1 MCLYGSH
8 DSAHGHRVAGSGT
21 HERPATSNGHTWKE
35 PTSQPHIPNGVA
47 PQTVGYLAVMP
58 GGQQRVVQLPMTAVQ
73 VPAGRMHEFFQL
85 PYPPYMVPNGP
96 GLRVSAPAMPPY
108 SEAPPPPFV
117 ALSLHGSSLSRL
129 NLAVLDDLAP
139 PHLLVAPAMGGG
151 VARVKE
157 VGWVARVKEVGWI

>member
-8 DSAHGHRVAGSGT
+8 CSAHGHPVAGNGT
-21 HERPATSNGHTWKE
+21 HDRPATSNGHAWKE
-35 PTSQPHIPNGVA
+35 PTSQPHVPNRVV

-85 PYPPYMVPNGP
+85 PYPYMVPNGT

-108 SEAPPPPFV
+108 SEPLPASV
-117 ALSLHGSSLSRL
+117 ALSFPRSSLSRL
-129 NLAVLDDLAP
+129 NLSCS
-139 PHLLVAPAMGGG
+139 
-151 VARVKE
+151 
-157 VGWVARVKEVGWI
+157 